1 MIRPGRKTPMPRAPR
16 PLFAVALALLAA
28 TPAWAASILHGFAD
42 MSSMTLWVQTDRAA
56 RVVVELHPEA
66 DPGKR
71 RRVEGTTRAE
81 DDFAIALRL
90 AGLDPGARYRY
101 TVAVDGKAAA
111 EPGRF
116 ATQPLWQFRGDP
128 PALAVAFGSCFYL
141 NDRFDRPGAPWGGDY
156 QILDALAAQSPD
168 LMLWVGDNVYFREP
182 EWTSLEGM
190 SARYRAVRALPEL
203 RRLARATSHV
213 AIWDDHDFGPNDS
226 DASFVMK
233 GAALEAFKRYWPNPS
248 HGLPGV
254 PGVFGLVT
262 FGDVDFFLLDNRF
275 HRYPNRY
282 PQTPEKSMFGRA
294 QLEWL
299 KQALVFSRAPFK
311 VVVAGG
317 QFWNR
322 ANRFEAFHN
331 FPVEQK
337 ALADW
342 LLEQKVTGVVF
353 LSGDR
358 HLGGLWR
365 IERPGTYPLY
375 EFTSSPL
382 TAGPFLNPSADER
395 ENPELVAGTLL
406 NQRNFGMLRVSGPR
420 TERVLTLE
428 AYDVGGKLLWQRR
441 IAAAELR

>member
-1 MIRPGRKTPMPRAPR
+1 MIRPSRKTPMSRVLR
-16 PLFAVALALLAA
+16 PLLAAASALLAA

-42 MSSMTLWVQTDRAA
+42 LSSMTLWVQTDRAA
-56 RVVVELHPEA
+56 RVVVELHPET

-71 RRVEGTTRAE
+71 RWVEGATRAE
-81 DDFAIALRL
+81 GDFAVALRL
-90 AGLDPGARYRY
+90 AGLDPGTRYRY
-101 TVAVDGKAAA
+101 TVTVDGKPAA

-116 ATQPLWQFRGDP
+116 ATQPLWQFRTDP
-128 PALAVAFGSCFYL
+128 PAFSVAFGSCFYL
-141 NDRFDRPGAPWGGDY
+141 NDRFDRPGPPWGAEL
-156 QILDALAAQSPD
+156 QILDTIASQSPD
-168 LMLWVGDNVYFREP
+168 LMLWLGDNLYLREP
-182 EWTSLEGM
+182 EWTSIEGM
-190 SARYRAVRALPEL
+190 SARYRAMRALPEL
-203 RRLARATSHV
+203 RKLARATSHV

-275 HRYPNRY
+275 NRFPNRY
-282 PQTPEKSMFGRA
+282 PLTPDKAMFGRA

-299 KQALVFSRAPFK
+299 KQALVYSRAPFK

-342 LLEQKVTGVVF
+342 LLEQKIPGVVF

-358 HLGGLWR
+358 HFGGLWR
-365 IERPGTYPLY
+365 IERPGTYPLH

-382 TAGPFLNPSADER
+382 TAGPVVNPSVDER
-395 ENPELVAGTLL
+395 GNPELVPGTLV

-428 AYDVGGKLLWQRR
+428 AYDADGKLLWQRR

>member
-1 MIRPGRKTPMPRAPR
+1 MIRPCRKTPMPRARR
-16 PLFAVALALLAA
+16 PLLALALALLAA
-28 TPAWAASILHGFAD
+28 APAWAASIMHGFAD
-42 MSSMTLWVQTDRAA
+42 LSSMTLWVQTDRAA
-56 RVVVELHPEA
+56 RVVVELHPET

-71 RRVEGTTRAE
+71 RRVEGATRAE
-81 DDFAIALRL
+81 DDFAVALRL
-90 AGLDPGARYRY
+90 AGLDPGTRYRY
-101 TVAVDGKAAA
+101 TVAIDGKPVA

-116 ATQPLWQFRGDP
+116 ATQPLWQFRADP
-128 PALAVAFGSCFYL
+128 PAFAVAFGSCFYL
-141 NDRFDRPGAPWGGDY
+141 NDRFDRPGPPWGGDY
-156 QILDALAAQSPD
+156 PILDAIAAQSPD
-168 LMLWVGDNVYFREP
+168 LMLWLGDNVYFREP
-182 EWTSLEGM
+182 EWTSIEGM
-190 SARYRAVRALPEL
+190 SARYRAVRAAPEM

-213 AIWDDHDFGPNDS
+213 AIWDDHDYGPNDS
-226 DASFVMK
+226 DSSFVMK

-262 FGDVDFFLLDNRF
+262 YGDVDFFLLDNRF
-275 HRYPNRY
+275 NRYPNRY
-282 PQTPEKSMFGRA
+282 PQTPEKRMFGRA

-342 LLEQKVTGVVF
+342 LLEQRIPGVVF

-365 IERPGTYPLY
+365 IERPGAYPLY

-382 TAGPFLNPSADER
+382 TAGPFSNPSAEER
-395 ENPELVAGTLL
+395 ENPELVPGTLV

-420 TERVLTLE
+420 AERALTLE
-428 AYDVGGKLLWQRR
+428 AYDAGGKLLWQRR

>member
-56 RVVVELHPEA
+56 RVVVELNPEA

-90 AGLDPGARYRY
+90 AGLDPGTRYRY
-101 TVAVDGKAAA
+101 TVAVDGKSAA

-141 NDRFDRPGAPWGGDY
+141 NDRFDRPGPPWGADY
-156 QILDALAAQSPD
+156 QILDAIAAQSPD

-190 SARYRAVRALPEL
+190 SARYRAARALPEL

-233 GAALEAFKRYWPNPS
+233 GATLEAFKRYWPNPS
-248 HGLPGV
+248 HA
-254 PGVFGLVT
+254 
-262 FGDVDFFLLDNRF
+262 R
-275 HRYPNRY
+275 
-282 PQTPEKSMFGRA
+282 
-294 QLEWL
+294 
-299 KQALVFSRAPFK
+299 QAVRSS
-311 VVVAGG
+311 
-317 QFWNR
+317 
-322 ANRFEAFHN
+322 
-331 FPVEQK
+331 
-337 ALADW
+337 
-342 LLEQKVTGVVF
+342 
-353 LSGDR
+353 SG
-358 HLGGLWR
+358 
-365 IERPGTYPLY
+365 
-375 EFTSSPL
+375 
-382 TAGPFLNPSADER
+382 
-395 ENPELVAGTLL
+395 
-406 NQRNFGMLRVSGPR
+406 
-420 TERVLTLE
+420 
-428 AYDVGGKLLWQRR
+428 
-441 IAAAELR
+441 